1 MGEDVLSVPV
11 DAEAFGEVG
20 VVDGLPVG
28 DFLVDDGFGEFNDA
42 GGALSGVVAVAET
55 EEVDLRA
62 YVLERGDE
70 RGEEHGLVVGVRD
83 HEQHV
88 LAREDREQCLVL
100 ADLEAGEE
108 THGNSEE
115 EDEGE
120 PEVAEHIL
128 YNFEMLPRRGVKSGI
143 LQKSNS
149 KTTVRPV
156 FTESP
161 AHYRQP
167 VPLPVK
173 AAHHPLPARSPYD
186 IDRMYPLSSTSVA
199 RQGGREYGYA
209 SDRPDYPAP
218 DRSRLHQPPTSSG
231 QLSQNRSRHL
241 DPEST
246 RSFEAAVGMSSTDD
260 LGTSDRGSRRPITSN
275 SSQLIRTFSG
285 EEAPPL
291 AHTHMAES
299 DVDFE
304 RTLVSLQSRMKNLQ
318 SKYLEMA
325 NYYRAELSKR
335 KHGEAPETAAG
346 AEMLQR
352 LQE

>member
-1 MGEDVLSVPV
+1 MRLW
-11 DAEAFGEVG
+11 
-20 VVDGLPVG
+20 
-28 DFLVDDGFGEFNDA
+28 
-42 GGALSGVVAVAET
+42 
-55 EEVDLRA
+55 
-62 YVLERGDE
+62 
-70 RGEEHGLVVGVRD
+70 
-83 HEQHV
+83 
-88 LAREDREQCLVL
+88 
-100 ADLEAGEE
+100 
-108 THGNSEE
+108 SE
-115 EDEGE
+115 
-120 PEVAEHIL
+120 
-128 YNFEMLPRRGVKSGI
+128 
-143 LQKSNS
+143 
-149 KTTVRPV
+149 
-156 FTESP
+156 
-161 AHYRQP
+161 
-167 VPLPVK
+167 
-173 AAHHPLPARSPYD
+173 
-186 IDRMYPLSSTSVA
+186 TSV
-199 RQGGREYGYA
+199 
-209 SDRPDYPAP
+209 
-218 DRSRLHQPPTSSG
+218 RSK
-231 QLSQNRSRHL
+231 
-241 DPEST
+241 ST